1 MRQLFPGLLLL
12 LVASSSPGLAQSAPT
27 PITWQELAPGLQLGE
42 YVPTVKSEIGDSKI
56 TVLRINPKFYAFRL
70 LESARFKAQRKTA
83 AQWCQ
88 QEKLV
93 ACINAGMYQPNGQNV
108 GYMRNFKFMN
118 NPAFN
123 VDNCLLAFNPTDSLQ
138 AEIKL
143 IDRGC
148 EGDWEQQVRHYQSVA
163 QSVRMIDCHRN
174 NTWAQQ
180 PKKWSSV
187 VWGMDEDGQALLL
200 FCRSPYTMH
209 DYVDILLQ
217 SPLHIQQAMY
227 LEGGPEASLYVKS
240 GRTERNLFGS
250 YETGFTENDNSRE
263 AFALPNVIGI
273 VQKSYNGSG
282 IERMR

>member
-1 MRQLFPGLLLL
+1 MLLL
-12 LVASSSPGLAQSAPT
+12 LVASSSPGLAQSVPT
-27 PITWQELAPGLQLGE
+27 PITWQELAPGLQMGE
-42 YVPTVKSEIGDSKI
+42 YVPATKSEIGDSKI
-56 TVLRINPKFYAFRL
+56 TILRVNPKFYAFRL
-70 LESARFKAQRKTA
+70 LESARFKGQRKTA

-108 GYMRNFKFMN
+108 GYMRHYKFMN
-118 NPAFN
+118 NPAFSA
-123 VDNCLLAFNPTDSLQ
+123 DNCFLAFNPTDSLR

-148 EGDWEQQVRHYQSVA
+148 EADWEQQVRHYQSVA
-163 QSVRMIDCHRN
+163 QSVRMIDCHRT

-187 VWGMDEDGQALLL
+187 VWGMDEDGQALML

-240 GRTERNLFGS
+240 GHTERNLFGS

-273 VQKSYNGSG
+273 VPKSYNGLG
-282 IERMR
+282 VERRR